1 MKSTERV
8 ETRAERE
15 RMLTSY
21 YDEVF
26 RYLSVFNIEKA
37 FLEDAIQDTFVEEYA
52 NLDSLRDAEKMKY
65 WLLKIAKR
73 VGIRYVTKQHKTTVK
88 ECSLESLPDIGR
100 KVSSAE
106 YEKELNNLVRAL
118 STRELYS
125 YINRLNEKERK
136 VLLLYY
142 VYGHKL
148 KDIAAMLG
156 ESSNTVKSISRR
168 AKIKLRTMLE
178 EGGFCDEE

>member
-1 MKSTERV
+1 M
-8 ETRAERE
+8 
-15 RMLTSY
+15 
-21 YDEVF
+21 
-26 RYLSVFNIEKA
+26 
-37 FLEDAIQDTFVEEYA
+37 
-52 NLDSLRDAEKMKY
+52 
-65 WLLKIAKR
+65 
-73 VGIRYVTKQHKTTVK
+73 
-88 ECSLESLPDIGR
+88 
-100 KVSSAE
+100 SSAE

>member
-37 FLEDAIQDTFVEEYA
+37 FLEDAIQDTFVEAYA

-88 ECSLESLPDIGR
+88 EC
-100 KVSSAE
+100 
-106 YEKELNNLVRAL
+106 
-118 STRELYS
+118 
-125 YINRLNEKERK
+125 
-136 VLLLYY
+136 
-142 VYGHKL
+142 
-148 KDIAAMLG
+148 
-156 ESSNTVKSISRR
+156 
-168 AKIKLRTMLE
+168 
-178 EGGFCDEE
+178 